1 MPTEPIQMQN
11 PKTPSEALKQ
21 YFGYNSFRPGQEEII
36 QTVLKQKDGIVLMP
50 TGGGKSLIYQI
61 PALLMPGTAIVISPL
76 ISLMKDQ
83 TEALKMNGIAAE
95 FVNSS
100 ISTEAQNKII
110 QEVESGEIKL
120 LYVSPERLLTRSF
133 YELMKRININLIA
146 VDEAHCI
153 SEWGHDFRPE
163 YTKLSFIKKYFPNI
177 PLLALTATADKITAR
192 DISKQLLLKKPKHYI
207 ASFDRPN
214 IKLNVTIGRKRK
226 ERIINFINNRPKQ
239 SGIVYCLSRKSTE
252 SLTKDLKAAGI
263 KAAAYHA
270 GMTGEKRNR
279 VQDDFI
285 KDRIPII
292 CATVAFGMGIDKADV
307 RWVIHYNMPK
317 NIENYYQQIGRAGR
331 DGSDAEALMFFG
343 YGDLRTY
350 RFFID
355 ETEDEK
361 QRFIEASKLNRMLS
375 YAEAR
380 TCRRK
385 ILLSYFGEYLKEDC
399 GNCDVCKNPP
409 ISFDGTVIT
418 QKALSALARVK
429 QNVGMNMLIDI
440 LRGASRKELFIKGY
454 DKIKTY
460 GKGRD
465 LSVAEWQEYIMQ
477 MIHLGFLEIAYD
489 KNSALE
495 ITDAGKSVLT
505 GTQKVKLVKQEEI
518 QKQKD
523 QQAAQVKP
531 VSKAKELQNN
541 LYEKLRI
548 YRNALAEKENVPPY
562 VIFSNSVL
570 EDLCELR
577 PASIE
582 QLEEVSGIGKH
593 KMQKYGQAFIDQ
605 ISEYIKENSA
615 DAAKL
620 KGASYIVSHELYKD
634 GHSIKEIAEKRKL
647 NPTTIYSHLAQAL
660 ESGREVKIG
669 EFLTEEIYKSVIS
682 AQKETGEEKLK
693 PIYDKLES
701 KIDYGLIRMALSYK
715 KYKEK

>member
-1 MPTEPIQMQN
+1 MHNPQN
-11 PKTPSEALKQ
+11 PSEALKQ

-36 QTVLKQKDGIVLMP
+36 QSVLKQNDGLVLMP
-50 TGGGKSLIYQI
+50 TGGGKSITYQV
-61 PALLMPGTAIVISPL
+61 PALLMPGTTIVISPL

-100 ISTEAQNKII
+100 ISTEAQNDII
-110 QEVESGEIKL
+110 RKVEAAEIKL

-133 YELMKRININLIA
+133 YELMKRINISLIA

-163 YTKLSFIKKYFPNI
+163 YTKLSFIKKYFPDI
-177 PLLALTATADKITAR
+177 PVLALTATADKITAR
-192 DISKQLLLKKPKHYI
+192 DISKQLMLKKPKRYI

-252 SLTKDLKAAGI
+252 SLAKDLINAGI

-270 GMTGEKRNR
+270 GMPAEKRNR
-279 VQDDFI
+279 VQEDFI

-307 RWVIHYNMPK
+307 RWVVHYNMPK

-331 DGSDAEALMFFG
+331 DGSDAEALMFFS

-355 ETEDEK
+355 ETEDENHK
-361 QRFIEASKLNRMLS
+361 FIESSKLTRMLA

-385 ILLSYFGEYLKEDC
+385 ILLSYFGEYLNEDC
-399 GNCDVCKNPP
+399 GNCDVCNNPP
-409 ISFDGTVIT
+409 VSFDGTEIT
-418 QKALSALARVK
+418 QKALSALARAK
-429 QNVGMNMLIDI
+429 ENVGLNMLTDI
-440 LRGASRKELFIKGY
+440 LRGASRKEIFIKGY

-460 GKGRD
+460 GKGRN

-495 ITDAGKSVLT
+495 ITEAGKSVLFHNRN
-505 GTQKVKLVKQEEI
+505 VKLVKQEEI

-531 VSKAKELQNN
+531 ISKTQKLQNR
-541 LYEKLRI
+541 LFEKLRS

-570 EDLCELR
+570 EDLSELR
-577 PASIE
+577 PATIE
-582 QLEEVSGIGKH
+582 QLENISGIGKH

-634 GHSIKEIAEKRKL
+634 GLSAEQIAEKRNL

-660 ESGREVKIG
+660 ESGRKVNISD
-669 EFLTEEIYKSVIS
+669 FLTKEIYESVML
-682 AQKETGEEKLK
+682 AQKETGEQKLK
-693 PIYDKLES
+693 PIFDKLEG

-715 KYKEK
+715 KYKEKTAH

>member
-1 MPTEPIQMQN
+1 MQN

-21 YFGYNSFRPGQEEII
+21 YFGYNTFRPGQEEII
-36 QTVLKQKDGIVLMP
+36 HSVLQKNDAIVLMP

-120 LYVSPERLLTRSF
+120 LYVSPERLLTRNI
-133 YELMKRININLIA
+133 YELMKRINISLTA

-163 YTKLSFIKKYFPNI
+163 YTKLSFIKKYFPHV

-192 DISKQLLLKKPKHYI
+192 DISQQLRLEKPKQYI

-270 GMTGEKRNR
+270 GMSSEKRSR
-279 VQDDFI
+279 VQEDFI

-355 ETEDEK
+355 ETVDEK
-361 QRFIEASKLNRMLS
+361 QRFIESSKLSRMLA

-385 ILLSYFGEYLKEDC
+385 ILLSYFGEYLNEDC
-399 GNCDVCKNPP
+399 GNCDVCNNPP
-409 ISFDGTVIT
+409 VSFDGTEIT

-429 QNVGMNMLIDI
+429 QNAGMNMLIDI

-489 KNSALE
+489 KNSTLE
-495 ITDAGKSVLT
+495 ITKAGKSVLFGNKT
-505 GTQKVKLVKQEEI
+505 VKMVKQEEI

-523 QQAAQVKP
+523 QQAAQAKP
-531 VSKAKELQNN
+531 ISKTKELEGG
-541 LYEKLRI
+541 LYEKLRL
-548 YRNALAEKENVPPY
+548 YRNTLAEKENVPPY

-577 PASIE
+577 PASIV
-582 QLEEVSGIGKH
+582 QLEDISGIGKH

-620 KGASYIVSHELYKD
+620 KGASYIASHELYKD
-634 GHSIKEIAEKRKL
+634 GHSIEEIAEKRKL

-682 AQKETGEEKLK
+682 AQQETGEEKLK
-693 PIYDKLES
+693 PIYDKLEG